1 MLGDC
6 DKTGRSNLEPRWPLF
21 KKGQAVTHGEKQVTG
36 IHERDFPSSF
46 FFFFSKSCQS
56 PEEEKRKDC
65 GWVFGK
71 RSTQAHR
78 QKGEEINRSGD
89 E

>member
-36 IHERDFPSSF
+36 LHERDFPSSF
-46 FFFFSKSCQS
+46 FFFFPFPRAVSHRRRKRGKIAAGCLAK
-56 PEEEKRKDC
+56 EVHKRTDKKEKK
-65 GWVFGK
+65 
-71 RSTQAHR
+71 
-78 QKGEEINRSGD
+78 
-89 E
+89 